1 MVEKQ
6 QDHIQQWVSE
16 LVDYKKQKIF
26 GGRNPMDTKKN
37 RILDLISLDGQVAI
51 VTGAASGIGLA
62 TAKLLAEMGVTI
74 GLIDINESDG
84 IDATEQIKESGGNAK
99 FFLCDVT
106 SDSECKKTVEAI
118 HKEFGKIDILFNNA
132 GVIRRKNVLDL
143 EEKDWDLIVD
153 VNLKAIYLLSRY
165 VIPIMIKGKGGS
177 IINNG
182 SGWGIKGGSNAVA
195 YCAAKGGVVNMT
207 RAMAIDHGKHG
218 IRVNCVCP
226 GDVDT
231 PLLRGEAKQLGV
243 DEETFMKE
251 AAERPLNRVGDPQDI
266 AYAVLYL
273 ASNLSSWVTGTT
285 IIVDGGGLA

>member
-1 MVEKQ
+1 MGMKNKQ
-6 QDHIQQWVSE
+6 
-16 LVDYKKQKIF
+16 
-26 GGRNPMDTKKN
+26 
-37 RILDLISLDGQVAI
+37 ILNLISLDGKVVI
-51 VTGAASGIGLA
+51 VTGAASGIGFA
-62 TAKLLAEMGVTI
+62 TAKLLAEVGAII
-74 GLIDINESDG
+74 GLIDIDESKG
-84 IDATEQIKESGGNAK
+84 IDATEKIKESGGRAK

-132 GVIRRKNVLDL
+132 GVIHRKSVLDL
-143 EEKDWDLIVD
+143 NEKEWDQSID
-153 VNLKAIYLLSRY
+153 VNLKSIYLLSRH
-165 VIPIMIKGKGGS
+165 VIPIMMDRKGGS
-177 IINNG
+177 IINIG

-218 IRVNCVCP
+218 IRVNCICP

-231 PLLRGEAKQLGV
+231 PLLRGEAEQLGI

-251 AAERPLNRVGDPQDI
+251 AAERPLERVGSPQDI
-266 AYAVLYL
+266 ANAVLYL
-273 ASNLSSWVTGTT
+273 ASDLSNWVTGTS

>member
-1 MVEKQ
+1 MKTK
-6 QDHIQQWVSE
+6 
-16 LVDYKKQKIF
+16 YK
-26 GGRNPMDTKKN
+26 
-37 RILDLISLDGQVAI
+37 RILNLISLDGKVAI

-62 TAKLLAEMGVTI
+62 TSKLFAEMGAIIV
-74 GLIDINESDG
+74 LIDINESDG
-84 IDATEQIKESGGNAK
+84 IVITEQIRETGGKAK
-99 FFLCDVT
+99 FFRCDVT
-106 SDSECKKTVEAI
+106 SDSECKKTINAI
-118 HKEFGKIDILFNNA
+118 YKEFGKIDILFNNA
-132 GVIRRKNVLDL
+132 GVIRRKNVVEL
-143 EEKDWDLIVD
+143 EEKDWNLIVD
-153 VNLKAIYLLSRY
+153 VNLKSIYLLSKH
-165 VIPIMIKGKGGS
+165 VIPIMIKGSGGS

-243 DEETFMKE
+243 DEDMFMKE
-251 AAERPLNRVGDPQDI
+251 AAERPLNRVGNPEDI

-273 ASNLSSWVTGTT
+273 ASDLSSWVTGTS